1 MKRLKILIER
11 IFTKK
16 NIKIF
21 LLLFVIVWFFV
32 WTSFAQSESWWAE
45 SMTLVQK
52 VSYFMHILI
61 SILSWWWVVFATLAW
76 KFMTNDFVYG
86 TFLHLD
92 EVLWNLWNIIKN
104 FANIALWCILIFAI
118 VKNLFSVD
126 DKSPIQRVKDTV
138 IHTMI
143 AWVLIQ
149 MSWFL
154 IAALFDLS
162 TIATVAVWSL
172 PSQFMAVNTDFQRD
186 MITYVADTNTKVIV
200 DFNNQWNIVET
211 IKTSTGVTEDEL
223 NKFLDTITPSS
234 ETVVWPLLLLWS
246 SAFNMIKLSDSS
258 RNESDSDDW
267 WDLLLSL
274 WINWFVMVSF
284 TLMLALMFLFNL
296 FRVITLWVVI
306 PLTPF
311 IILFSVFKKD
321 WKNFKLSG
329 FLWDVTDYSKIIKLI
344 FKPVYMTLVLS
355 IVLIV
360 MILVKS
366 LIKANWTVSLAN
378 DNITLQSSR
387 SANDSERYNSSME
400 VASVANIQMN
410 NMKETFAD
418 LFLYFLWL
426 AMMCMLVKSSFSWD
440 VTWIKFIDEKI
451 SWISKMLWG
460 EKWSP
465 WWIMWNMWVLPLWKD
480 ENGKTV
486 NVWLWA
492 TWNYI
497 KWAQSRLDTRLYN
510 KEAAQDAAIRKAM
523 SADDVASGAYDS
535 LKTTS
540 LNKEQW
546 IEQAANIS
554 IAKNYTT
561 EKQIIN
567 DDSFRAAK
575 QWYKDHAR
583 FPYGETHPDERS
595 VFWKMQEINKK
606 NSEQNGW

>member
-355 IVLIV
+355 IIFHYGSWQLKLI
-360 MILVKS
+360 L
-366 LIKANWTVSLAN
+366 
-378 DNITLQSSR
+378 
-387 SANDSERYNSSME
+387 
-400 VASVANIQMN
+400 
-410 NMKETFAD
+410 
-418 LFLYFLWL
+418 
-426 AMMCMLVKSSFSWD
+426 
-440 VTWIKFIDEKI
+440 
-451 SWISKMLWG
+451 
-460 EKWSP
+460 
-465 WWIMWNMWVLPLWKD
+465 
-480 ENGKTV
+480 
-486 NVWLWA
+486 
-492 TWNYI
+492 
-497 KWAQSRLDTRLYN
+497 
-510 KEAAQDAAIRKAM
+510 
-523 SADDVASGAYDS
+523 
-535 LKTTS
+535 
-540 LNKEQW
+540 
-546 IEQAANIS
+546 
-554 IAKNYTT
+554 
-561 EKQIIN
+561 
-567 DDSFRAAK
+567 
-575 QWYKDHAR
+575 
-583 FPYGETHPDERS
+583 
-595 VFWKMQEINKK
+595 
-606 NSEQNGW
+606 

>member
-540 LNKEQW
+540 LNQKQW

-575 QWYKDHAR
+575 QWYKDHAKLQ
-583 FPYGETHPDERS
+583 YGEKHPDEHS
-595 VFWKMQEINKK
+595 VFLKMQEINEK